1 MAGVYKLQENL
12 TKTEAVGRLISLAKE
27 VEIKDP
33 IDWAKMKVTEEQVF
47 EVMAANVIDQLFS
60 IPEDHRTTVAMA
72 TMTKLLVENF
82 VLSTKLA
89 EERAIAAIKDTTV

>member
-1 MAGVYKLQENL
+1 MEENL

-33 IDWAKMKVTEEQVF
+33 IDWSKMKVTEEQVF

-89 EERAIAAIKDTTV
+89 EEREKNAISTNSS

>member
-1 MAGVYKLQENL
+1 MEENL

-27 VEIKDP
+27 VDIKDP
-33 IDWAKMKVTEEQVF
+33 IDWAKMKVSEDQVF
-47 EVMAANVIDQLFS
+47 EVKAANVIDQMFS

-89 EERAIAAIKDTTV
+89 EKEAAFVIKDKQF

>member
-1 MAGVYKLQENL
+1 MEENL

-27 VEIKDP
+27 VEIRDP
-33 IDWAKMKVTEEQVF
+33 IDWNKMKVTEEQVF
-47 EVMAANVIDQLFS
+47 EVMAANAIDQLFS

-89 EERAIAAIKDTTV
+89 EEREKNAISTNRS